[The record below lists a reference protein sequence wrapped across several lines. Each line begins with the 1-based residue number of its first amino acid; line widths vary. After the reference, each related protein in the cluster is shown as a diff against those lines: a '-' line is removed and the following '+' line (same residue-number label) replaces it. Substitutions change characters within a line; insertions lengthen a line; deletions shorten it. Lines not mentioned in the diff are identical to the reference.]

1 MRSLCN
7 QRSTR
12 TVHMAMK
19 TLAAALLC
27 ALLAACAP
35 APSPSFSPPPTA
47 APSPA
52 PAPSVSASSPGPSVS
67 LPTSTPTE
75 TVICVPETGP
85 LPSALGD
92 PCPSAIAAV
101 RTVVEPLGEP
111 IARIYLQP
119 GPFCGGLWPG
129 VGSPPICFG
138 VLVLPGST
146 MHGWVRFS
154 GTDKVAAV
162 TLHRDVFP
170 VSEAIPSPVPPWTA
184 SLAAFTVPPAG
195 WSMP

>member
-1 MRSLCN
+1 MRSLRN
-7 QRSTR
+7 QGSTR
-12 TVHMAMK
+12 TVYLPMK
-19 TLAAALLC
+19 TFAIALLC
-27 ALLAACAP
+27 ALLVACAP
-35 APSPSFSPPPTA
+35 APSPSISPSPTA
-47 APSPA
+47 AASPSAPSPSAPSPA
-52 PAPSVSASSPGPSVS
+52 PSVS

-75 TVICVPETGP
+75 TVICVPEPGP

-111 IARIYLQP
+111 IVRIYLQP
-119 GPFCGGLWPG
+119 GLFCGGLWPG

-138 VLVLPGST
+138 VLVVPGSA
-146 MHGWVRFS
+146 MHGWVSFS

-162 TLHRDVFP
+162 TLRRDVFP

-184 SLAAFTVPPAG
+184 SLAAFIVPPAG